1 MQFVIRVFFI
11 WYMEIIRNF
20 VMRGVLLEVI
30 GMLLEII
37 RMMNDRVKKDLII
50 RVICLLIFGG
60 RINVSIVSE
69 VIIKQG
75 MMILQRKNLGL

>member
-1 MQFVIRVFFI
+1 
-11 WYMEIIRNF
+11 MEIIRNF

-69 VIIKQG
+69 VIIK
-75 MMILQRKNLGL
+75 